1 LIAHAELASDVHEWT
16 PSERQVYPGDLPGG
30 VLLAHVDPWEPPV
43 AMSSVLSQID
53 RSAGARAE
61 FEIGVVQITSSE
73 YQTAL
78 AVKRASS

>member
-1 LIAHAELASDVHEWT
+1 
-16 PSERQVYPGDLPGG
+16 
-30 VLLAHVDPWEPPV
+30 
-43 AMSSVLSQID
+43 MSSVLSQID